1 MQFGVLGILCR
12 FFTAYFILNHLYV
25 NFSILIIWIRE
36 EGSDFVL
43 LHVLISRNH
52 GVSVRRDFFF
62 LLVLGQAVLL
72 AHLVR

>member
-12 FFTAYFILNHLYV
+12 FFTAYFIINHLNV
-25 NFSILIIWIRE
+25 NVSILIIWIR

-43 LHVLISRNH
+43 LHVPMRSLF
-52 GVSVRRDFFF
+52 GVFFFF

-72 AHLVR
+72 AHQSR